1 MRVVEAPFVSR
12 EAVLSV
18 LRPGEVT
25 SERPFRTLRERHAAS
40 EGLAIPIRTPG
51 GQVLGRVQLYSS
63 LNTDAARAYR
73 LRQVETARELA
84 ARAVEIERSSPAQR
98 IRDAVASMVNS
109 LPIDPLAAEAPLA
122 LQRYLKL
129 RARSTWRGAD
139 RPGLVREWLSSADA
153 WLSADS
159 EDRDALIEATVEIDR
174 SACQAREDILPG
186 GASSATTFYGVV
198 RRMDA
203 TAAEL
208 EGASAQM
215 LLVPREDLERQG
227 LAILGQPVALLR
239 ETLPGGGSYNLPLP
253 AVALDRA
260 ERSDAPSPWDPDFV
274 TVDDGSLVEITKVSD
289 RDMDWLERELAREP
303 TALLAAPLPVA

>member
-1 MRVVEAPFVSR
+1 M
-12 EAVLSV
+12 
-18 LRPGEVT
+18 
-25 SERPFRTLRERHAAS
+25 
-40 EGLAIPIRTPG
+40 
-51 GQVLGRVQLYSS
+51 
-63 LNTDAARAYR
+63 
-73 LRQVETARELA
+73 
-84 ARAVEIERSSPAQR
+84 EIERSSPAQR
-98 IRDAVASMVNS
+98 IRNAVASMASS
-109 LPIDPLAAEAPLA
+109 LSIDPLAAEIPPA

-129 RARSTWRGAD
+129 RSRSTWRGAD

-153 WLSADS
+153 WLSTDV

-174 SACQAREDILPG
+174 SACQAREDLLPS

-208 EGASAQM
+208 EGAGAQM

-227 LAILGQPVALLR
+227 LATLGQPVALLQ

-260 ERSDAPSPWDPDFV
+260 ERSDTPSPDDPDFV
-274 TVDDGSLVEITKVSD
+274 EVEDGGLVEITEVPD

-303 TALLAAPLPVA
+303 TALLAAPLPLA